1 MDTTIN
7 RRAGDIVVTFYV
19 DGIAK
24 LVIICRIAITKV
36 NAFGNVGCI
45 IGNVLVGLEQLPAIN
60 GLFATI
66 GNVPICHIAD
76 TFIAHI
82 DTTII
87 QYRPAI
93 IYSEFVRGEIRIG
106 GNGNFLAGMGNG
118 NVRAVFEIHGIARRD
133 IGRAAAIGLHIPA
146 FVGGSFYRLDGIMHG
161 IFAGIANIAH
171 GDIAAVIHRRI
182 AAQDVF
188 AAFADIADGILRP
201 VKLAAVDGIGGSVID
216 ASGGDV
222 GDGALFARV
231 ANADGRDGC
240 SPRKAGIDEGAHR
253 RGIRTNG
260 GGGFCATTQSNGIV
274 ISRDSAI
281 TKCQCLAGRSLRGLA
296 ESTSAV
302 SLGNGAMANGDRSI
316 CLSFAVI
323 TISRGACTR
332 CAAICARCR
341 RRIFAGLRT
350 ITNGNTGFA
359 QRFGCLPACKG
370 ILAEGIGRLTNRRRV
385 GTTTLGI

>member
-45 IGNVLVGLEQLPAIN
+45 IGNVLVGLEQLPASN
-60 GLFATI
+60 GIFATI

-146 FVGGSFYRLDGIMHG
+146 FVGSRFYLIELRYVYRIGVVCTCGNILQGNGLVGISADQFDGVGRRCGSIATCVL
-161 IFAGIANIAH
+161 IFQ
-171 GDIAAVIHRRI
+171 RRI
-182 AAQDVF
+182 EFHRGCACGLVSGNIGNRAAPVGEIDGVAVGNEVF
-188 AAFADIADGILRP
+188 CHTIALHIEPGIEHIIDGR
-201 VKLAAVDGIGGSVID
+201 SVI
-216 ASGGDV
+216 AFIGEIRARIVCRIACYIGRIGKVTGDV
-222 GDGALFARV
+222 GKR
-231 ANADGRDGC
+231 GR
-240 SPRKAGIDEGAHR
+240 RAG
-253 RGIRTNG
+253 
-260 GGGFCATTQSNGIV
+260 
-274 ISRDSAI
+274 
-281 TKCQCLAGRSLRGLA
+281 
-296 ESTSAV
+296 
-302 SLGNGAMANGDRSI
+302 
-316 CLSFAVI
+316 
-323 TISRGACTR
+323 
-332 CAAICARCR
+332 
-341 RRIFAGLRT
+341 
-350 ITNGNTGFA
+350 
-359 QRFGCLPACKG
+359 
-370 ILAEGIGRLTNRRRV
+370 
-385 GTTTLGI
+385 